1 MRRFLILLAA
11 AAFCFADD
19 APGAVSAAAP
29 AADGAVAAAE
39 PDSVAIY
46 RKLIREEA
54 AGADFGANFVGM
66 AFSGLFLGAGTGF
79 AISSNV
85 AAVYENQARLG
96 NYAAGSALVGVP
108 LFVFNLVSY
117 QSHKRHADARDA
129 WQDALERRL
138 ARLAD
143 ENRSESE
150 EEAEDEAEVAELY
163 ARLIAREANEAR
175 YGAKFALIAVSG
187 AFVGA
192 GVAFLASV
200 HYTHDPDAFLDLGP
214 VIPLLLGVGALTTGV
229 PLMIYGVCSY
239 RSASRHDAK
248 REAHREELERRLE
261 RRAGERR
268 SAAKIMVVPAVDVV
282 RVGAGANLVVAF

>member
-1 MRRFLILLAA
+1 
-11 AAFCFADD
+11 
-19 APGAVSAAAP
+19 
-29 AADGAVAAAE
+29 
-39 PDSVAIY
+39 
-46 RKLIREEA
+46 
-54 AGADFGANFVGM
+54 M

-85 AAVYENQARLG
+85 AVDENQARLG

-200 HYTHDPDAFLDLGP
+200 RYTHDPDAFLDLGP

-229 PLMIYGVCSY
+229 PLTIYGVCAY